1 MMKTL
6 KEVNNKRL
14 GLYIRK
20 EKDGENLST
29 GYGRLQWLRYELEE
43 HKGSI
48 ETFIDNTNE
57 SLKLDRLIEEILIG
71 NIGVVLIW
79 SIEDIDE
86 YMFKHLAL
94 QCKEK
99 KLPIISFCESYEWI
113 NEQVEIIAEKSKSF
127 KDKKVG

>member
-1 MMKTL
+1 METLNMITYKTIA
-6 KEVNNKRL
+6 
-14 GLYIRK
+14 LYMRK
-20 EKDGENLST
+20 EHNGENFST

-43 HKGSI
+43 HEGSI
-48 ETFIDNTNE
+48 ETFIDDTNE
-57 SLKLDRLIEEILIG
+57 FLKLDRLIEEILIG

>member
-1 MMKTL
+1 METLNMITDKTIA
-6 KEVNNKRL
+6 
-14 GLYIRK
+14 LYIRK
-20 EKDGENLST
+20 KHNGENFST

-43 HKGSI
+43 HEGSI
-48 ETFIDNTNE
+48 ETFIDDTNE
-57 SLKLDRLIEEILIG
+57 SLKLARLIEEILIG

>member
-1 MMKTL
+1 METLNMITDKTIA
-6 KEVNNKRL
+6 
-14 GLYIRK
+14 LYIRK
-20 EKDGENLST
+20 KHNGENLST

-43 HKGSI
+43 HEGRIK
-48 ETFIDNTNE
+48 TFIDDTNE
-57 SLKLDRLIEEILIG
+57 PLKLARLLEEILIG
-71 NIGVVLIW
+71 NIDVVLIW

>member
-1 MMKTL
+1 METL
-6 KEVNNKRL
+6 KRITDKTI

-20 EKDGENLST
+20 ESAGENLSK

-43 HKGSI
+43 HEGRI
-48 ETFIDNTNE
+48 ETFIDDTKVP
-57 SLKLDRLIEEILIG
+57 LKLATLLEEIFIG
-71 NIGVVLIW
+71 NIDVVLIW
-79 SIEDIDE
+79 SIEDIDR

-99 KLPIISFCESYEWI
+99 KIPIISFCESNEWI
-113 NEQVEIIAEKSKSF
+113 NEQVNLIAEEAKLL